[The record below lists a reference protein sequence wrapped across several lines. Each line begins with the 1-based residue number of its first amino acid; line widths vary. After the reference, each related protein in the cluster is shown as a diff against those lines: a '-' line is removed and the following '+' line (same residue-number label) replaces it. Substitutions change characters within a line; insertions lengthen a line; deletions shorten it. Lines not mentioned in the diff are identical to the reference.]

1 MFCVHDNANARC
13 SSLLNEVEKEKQR
26 RIYSLSSVSWW
37 SFEVLGFIAILF
49 VMLLIV
55 VYDVLLTL
63 GDMRVLKSVYSHN

>member
-63 GDMRVLKSVYSHN
+63 GDMRFLKSVYSHN

>member
-63 GDMRVLKSVYSHN
+63 GDMRFLKSVYSQN